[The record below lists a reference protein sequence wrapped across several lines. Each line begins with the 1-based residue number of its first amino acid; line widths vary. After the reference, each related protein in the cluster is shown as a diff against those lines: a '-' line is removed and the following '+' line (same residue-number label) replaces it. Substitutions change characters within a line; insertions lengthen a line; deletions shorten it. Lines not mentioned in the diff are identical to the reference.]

1 MNSLAELIPLLIITL
16 LFFILSIYLL
26 QGKGGFLIAGYNTM
40 PEDEKKNYD
49 EAALCRAMGKMMMA
63 ITGCLFIFMIG
74 SIIDAEW
81 PFVIGSILMVAV
93 IVVGLIYMRGG
104 QRYKKN

>member
-1 MNSLAELIPLLIITL
+1 MAELITLFIITL

-63 ITGCLFIFMIG
+63 ITVCLLIFMIG
-74 SIIDAEW
+74 PIIDTEW

-104 QRYKKN
+104 QRYKKD